1 MSVGIPHEDIES
13 NDAVILGF
21 MVAIFLKHF
30 RESVT
35 VYQPLVVA
43 HFHEW
48 QAGLNDWESERNE
61 REGIIAGVGLLMTRL
76 WHLDIATVYTTH
88 ATLLGR
94 HLCAGGA
101 DLYNNLGKFD
111 LDAEAGK
118 RRVSD

>member
-35 VYQPLVVA
+35 AYHPLVVA

-48 QAGLNDWESERNE
+48 QAGLNDWERRGMNE
-61 REGIIAGVGLLMTRL
+61 RGQLQEWG
-76 WHLDIATVYTTH
+76 
-88 ATLLGR
+88 
-94 HLCAGGA
+94 C
-101 DLYNNLGKFD
+101 
-111 LDAEAGK
+111 
-118 RRVSD
+118 